1 MSYSLLS
8 IVWPKSHLTTW
19 CKCCLF
25 NQQQYYNFRTWKPHF
40 HLFPRVHYYH
50 QDHCNAGKTRFVPIT
65 PPPGLKTHPVR
76 DRYSNIRRERK
87 IFCCW
92 AANSHQQ
99 WRWAVDQIFGW
110 AGTRLCFNKYWLH
123 CDEWLITLAAPRGA
137 IFRILHY
144 SSQQQAGVVL

>member
-1 MSYSLLS
+1 MKATFQSL
-8 IVWPKSHLTTW
+8 SHSALAPPGPLQ
-19 CKCCLF
+19 C
-25 NQQQYYNFRTWKPHF
+25 WKNKIRPNH
-40 HLFPRVHYYH
+40 PCH
-50 QDHCNAGKTRFVPIT
+50 QDSRPT
-65 PPPGLKTHPVR
+65 PVR
-76 DRYSNIRRERK
+76 DRYSNIRREEK

-99 WRWAVDQIFGW
+99 WQWAVDQIFGW

-144 SSQQQAGVVL
+144 SSQQQPGTRSGAFVHIIVNIEAKVDITIVSFLLQHITFYLTES